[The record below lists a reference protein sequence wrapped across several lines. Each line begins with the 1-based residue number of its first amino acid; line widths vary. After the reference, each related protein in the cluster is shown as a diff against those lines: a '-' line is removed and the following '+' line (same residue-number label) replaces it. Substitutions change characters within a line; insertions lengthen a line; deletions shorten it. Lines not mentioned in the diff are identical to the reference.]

1 VGAGLS
7 LRLILRFAGVCRA
20 LLCLSVW
27 QVLCLSAGA
36 LLCVS
41 ALWCHCVRLSGCR
54 CVPVVRCV
62 WCFMAGFA
70 LCGAVGACLGALQVR
85 L

>member
-1 VGAGLS
+1 MLCWVSGRVS
-7 LRLILRFAGVCRA
+7 
-20 LLCLSVW
+20 LCLSVW
-27 QVLCLSAGA
+27 AGA
-36 LLCVS
+36 LLCVCAVVS
-41 ALWCHCVRLSGCR
+41 LCALCLWVSVGV

-70 LCGAVGACLGALQVR
+70 LCGAVGAYLGALQVR